1 MITSTQNFFIIYLE
15 SLYCENERGIVL
27 LLQSA
32 DIVIRSAAYLTF
44 YDQRVLIQ
52 RNHISRLNLKILSV
66 NSGRLNSLQFYILNI
81 NEIYFIG
88 ACI

>member
-1 MITSTQNFFIIYLE
+1 MRINVI
-15 SLYCENERGIVL
+15 L
-27 LLQSA
+27 LLWSA

-44 YDQRVLIQ
+44 DDQQVLI
-52 RNHISRLNLKILSV
+52 HISRLNLKILSV